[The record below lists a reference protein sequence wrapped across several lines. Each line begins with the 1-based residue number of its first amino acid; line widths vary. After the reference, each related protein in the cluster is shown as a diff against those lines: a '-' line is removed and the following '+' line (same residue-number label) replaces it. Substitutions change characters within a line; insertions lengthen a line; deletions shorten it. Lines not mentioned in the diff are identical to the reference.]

1 MKELLKEGIVMK
13 KRNVVALIFTFL
25 LSIFGMF
32 FNSNTYA
39 LGEDVNCFGKTDM
52 VSDYVKSY
60 TLGDGIIKKEVV
72 STYKYVYTHVLK
84 NSNEKYITLQVN
96 VSYTEESS
104 GKVLAV
110 ASLESNFRY
119 NSVTKEAICL
129 SATKGNVLNVD
140 GCELSVFSTPANL
153 NTKLGGSIMSLK
165 FKYNGKVYDDVVH
178 EVRCDYLGNLSYN

>member
-1 MKELLKEGIVMK
+1 MK
-13 KRNVVALIFTFL
+13 KKSVLALVFTFL

-32 FNSNTYA
+32 FNSNIYAFGDDTY
-39 LGEDVNCFGKTDM
+39 CFGKTDM

-72 STYKYVYTHVLK
+72 STYKYIYTHVT
-84 NSNEKYITLQVN
+84 NDSNEKYISLQIN
-96 VSYTEESS
+96 VSYKEESS

-110 ASLESNFRY
+110 ANLEANFRY
-119 NSVTKEAICL
+119 NTVTKEAVCL

-153 NTKLGGSIMSLK
+153 NTGTGGSIMSLK
-165 FKYNGKVYDDVVH
+165 FKYNGKVYDDIVH
-178 EVRCDYLGNLSYN
+178 EVKCDYLGNVSYN